1 MMVVLRGGSFQKGI
15 FFLIS
20 SLHLCP
26 EPGRSHGQVAG
37 AGLSLH
43 LHKLPLTLLVTDSM
57 SASALSPTYHCRQ
70 VSSSSSLHSAYTVP
84 FYLSFQQEITYSFIP
99 EPSFILCV
107 LDSFHLGQILRS
119 NRMTTAFSASL
130 NRQTN
135 FQRIRFMCS

>member
-1 MMVVLRGGSFQKGI
+1 MASSGIGDDGGPSRRFIPEGI

-70 VSSSSSLHSAYTVP
+70 VSSSSSLHSAYTIP
-84 FYLSFQQEITYSFIP
+84 FYLSFQQEITYLFVIAMPLQLSGVANCPRAIIYFVCVP
-99 EPSFILCV
+99 FFPS
-107 LDSFHLGQILRS
+107 RS
-119 NRMTTAFSASL
+119 NSQL
-130 NRQTN
+130 
-135 FQRIRFMCS
+135 